1 MKNIMCTKP
10 DLCQGQNGP
19 CKNMNADG
27 TQGWTLIYKLF
38 YQKFKQKMMK
48 KC

>member
-1 MKNIMCTKP
+1 MMKNIMCTKP

-27 TQGWTLIYKLF
+27 TQG
-38 YQKFKQKMMK
+38 
-48 KC
+48 